1 MQLDKQSNAA
11 RNKDLLRIDVIFI
24 QIHIKM
30 FIKDFQGLWNRAL
43 LWLTKYTICSPFKQ
57 INHLDIKTLSLF
69 THPPGF
75 PNNLLSSVEHKT
87 IHFDKCC

>member
-11 RNKDLLRIDVIFI
+11 RHKDLLRIDVIFI

-43 LWLTKYTICSPFKQ
+43 LWLTPFALHL
-57 INHLDIKTLSLF
+57 NHLDIKTLSLF